1 MNVQLNDILDQVTVE
16 GTTVSDNTTVPS
28 FVGGFPEIFDSSM
41 LASAKACMEQFRLG
55 YIQHWKPK
63 AVSVH
68 LHAGAS
74 FAKGLE
80 VARKAFYTGEIIGYI
95 PFKYPCPDEGCPHY
109 GTEHE
114 HPGKWHSIQRE
125 PQDSDTAIA
134 LGLRALLAAYGDF
147 QCPPDSAKSAERTAG
162 AFEFYF
168 DNYPLSHDDGYPIEL
183 PGGQRGIEFSFA
195 HPLPILHP
203 VTGNPLLYVGRM
215 DAIIQYAGSRYI
227 CDEKTTTQLGASW
240 PRQWDLRSQFTGYAW
255 GAREAGIEV
264 EGAIVRGVSILK
276 TKYDTAQSIN
286 YRPQWQ
292 IDRWYNELLEW
303 IEDLKASWALRGAD
317 QPWRHNLDHS
327 CAEYGGCQFR
337 EACLSQDKQPWLET
351 AFERRMW
358 NPLLREEVKK

>member
-1 MNVQLNDILDQVTVE
+1 MSSMNDYLLDQVTTSGEEQSVLANPE
-16 GTTVSDNTTVPS
+16 LI
-28 FVGGFPEIFDSSM
+28 GGFPEIFDSSM
-41 LASAKACMEQFRLG
+41 LATAKSCFEQFRKA
-55 YIQHWKPK
+55 YILHWKPK
-63 AVSVH
+63 GLSVH
-68 LHAGAS
+68 LHAGGA

-80 VARKAFYTGEIIGYI
+80 VTRKAFYTGEIV
-95 PFKYPCPDEGCPHY
+95 
-109 GTEHE
+109 
-114 HPGKWHSIQRE
+114 GKVQGPNGMQWASMQSE
-125 PQDSDTAIA
+125 PQDSETSIAI
-134 LGLRALLAAYGDF
+134 GLRALLAQYGDF
-147 QCPPDSAKSAERTAG
+147 ECPPDSAKSAERMAG

-168 DNYPLSHDDGYPIEL
+168 DNYPLDHEDGYPIIT
-183 PGGQRGIEFSFA
+183 PGGTRAIEYSFA

-215 DAIIQYAGSRYI
+215 DSVIQYAGGRYI

-255 GAREAGIEV
+255 GCREAGIEV

-292 IDRWYNELLEW
+292 IDRWYNEMLEW
-303 IEDLKASWALRGAD
+303 IEDIKVNWTTRGAH

-337 EACLSQDKQPWLET
+337 EACMSQDEQPWLET
-351 AFERRMW
+351 AFEHRVW
-358 NPLLREEVKK
+358 NPLLRTETKA